1 MKKDNKTLEQKI
13 RSVLLKEN
21 TEVNEASL
29 KSLRSLLKGVRTQK
43 PAAPKIKS
51 VGGTPSSLSSPATE
65 PSTTQKV
72 ADVVTS
78 TPSSTTTNIG
88 KALGAGGALGVYG
101 ASKLLGKDDSA
112 QAATPK
118 GEKPLPKDTPSSD
131 TKPKTPTP
139 SGTSSSTQDA
149 WKSTFGDS
157 SLGAHHDTV
166 KAASEK
172 HGVPF
177 HVAAGI
183 MAHETGRGTSKAW
196 NTKNNPGGIMDPK
209 TNWSKTKSY
218 DSPEAGIDD
227 AVRVM
232 AKNYNAAGG
241 DLQKMGQ
248 RYAPVGAA
256 NDPRN
261 LNVHWHS
268 GVSKYSSAFQ
278 PSETPKPEAPVKV
291 AQADTT
297 TTPEKESGPKKK
309 SKMIEAVINELDRS
323 KLNLMPRKPKSE
335 IEDRTGEK
343 PDAADEI
350 KSLIKNIPEKPETP
364 NERVASG
371 FKTMSQTEYNVNRAK
386 KSDRLDYDDEIKESV
401 GILGSDKPK
410 FDQPAFKKTFN
421 IKPRDGHSDKKSKNV
436 ASARQVAKAG
446 RAQPIKMEEM
456 STLGS
461 PAGQAAIAFTPAESG
476 PKKKMQKE
484 SGKVPN
490 IFKES
495 GEVPN
500 QGNAEPTSK
509 SYGSFE
515 GGPSFSVVDHKVHG
529 KVLAKNGKMHQAN
542 SYKEANNLADRFG
555 GHEIYKNPINPSKWI
570 VGMKQSHPA
579 GDIKEEAR
587 DKQNVP
593 RPSEKDRK
601 KIEYVDRGNDP
612 KTTKSK
618 LARQAAYKTNI
629 IDEQKEN
636 RNRIMREAVADA
648 VADKTKSLK
657 NKTVAIPTTNL
668 NGQKDVTIVDFNPN
682 LNKPNV
688 GDRINEANISPAIKT
703 AGKVAGAAAVPV
715 GGYFDYS
722 ERREKGESPLRAA
735 GGTIAS
741 AIGTV
746 GGAAAGSLAA
756 PVVGTVAGG
765 LAGGYGA
772 SQAYDWAMDRIAG
785 KVTPPNQSGT
795 DPTKQQTPSGT
806 RPPVQAPKGEG
817 ALGTRLA
824 GQGVSRED
832 RRSQEFVDKTLGA
845 GKFKAGSA
853 ASNYALEKHF
863 KEVGTKSPS
872 GTTPPAG
879 TAPEMRGPAAERPTD
894 PKTGRPSAAIEPA
907 VIQAQKNQAAGKT
920 NAAGIAP
927 TEPQAARNAAQAAAE
942 RQAASVSPRD
952 SETGQRM
959 PSGSTPPAGQP
970 ATGAQQAQQ
979 TRQEVQQAT
988 QSGDA
993 AARQKALVGS
1003 GPSWSDIGS
1012 KIKGVFSSSSGQEEK
1027 ESGPKKKKVSESTL
1041 VEAYLQRFGKN
1052 K

>member
-291 AQADTT
+291 AQADTNT
-297 TTPEKESGPKKK
+297 TEKESGPKKK
-309 SKMIEAVINELDRS
+309 TKME
-323 KLNLMPRKPKSE
+323 
-335 IEDRTGEK
+335 
-343 PDAADEI
+343 
-350 KSLIKNIPEKPETP
+350 
-364 NERVASG
+364 
-371 FKTMSQTEYNVNRAK
+371 
-386 KSDRLDYDDEIKESV
+386 ESV

-907 VIQAQKNQAAGKT
+907 VIQAQKDQAAGKT

>member
-166 KAASEK
+166 KAAAEK

-183 MAHETGRGTSKAW
+183 MAHETGRGSSKAW

-309 SKMIEAVINELDRS
+309 TKME
-323 KLNLMPRKPKSE
+323 
-335 IEDRTGEK
+335 
-343 PDAADEI
+343 
-350 KSLIKNIPEKPETP
+350 
-364 NERVASG
+364 
-371 FKTMSQTEYNVNRAK
+371 
-386 KSDRLDYDDEIKESV
+386 ESV

-515 GGPSFSVVDHKVHG
+515 SGSK
-529 KVLAKNGKMHQAN
+529 KKKL
-542 SYKEANNLADRFG
+542 KEDA
-555 GHEIYKNPINPSKWI
+555 H
-570 VGMKQSHPA
+570 
-579 GDIKEEAR
+579 

-629 IDEQKEN
+629 IDEQKVN

-648 VADKTKSLK
+648 VADRTKSLK
-657 NKTVAIPTTNL
+657 KKTIAIPIKNL
-668 NGQKDVTIVDFNPN
+668 NGEKDVTIVDFNPD
-682 LNKPNV
+682 LNKPKPGGV
-688 GDRINEANISPAIKT
+688 NEANISPAVKT
-703 AGKVAGAAAVPV
+703 AGKVAGAAAIPV

-735 GGTIAS
+735 GGAAAS
-741 AIGTV
+741 AIGAI
-746 GGAAAGSLAA
+746 GGAAAGTLAA
-756 PVVGTVAGG
+756 PVAGTIAGG
-765 LAGGYGA
+765 VIGGYGA
-772 SQAYDWAMDRIAG
+772 GQAYDWAMDRIAG
-785 KVTPPNQSGT
+785 KVTPSNQSGT
-795 DPTKQQTPSGT
+795 DPTKQQTASGT
-806 RPPVQAPKGEG
+806 GARPPVQAPKGEG

-824 GQGVSRED
+824 GQGVSREE

-863 KEVGTKSPS
+863 KEAGTKPPS

-879 TAPEMRGPAAERPTD
+879 TAPEMRGPATERPTD

-907 VIQAQKNQAAGKT
+907 VIQAQKDQAAGKT

>member
-43 PAAPKIKS
+43 SAAPKIKS

-65 PSTTQKV
+65 PSTLQKA
-72 ADVVTS
+72 ADVVTAAPAA
-78 TPSSTTTNIG
+78 TG
-88 KALGAGGALGVYG
+88 KALGATGALGAYG
-101 ASKLLGKDDSA
+101 ASKLFGKDDSA

-131 TKPKTPTP
+131 TKPKIPTP

-183 MAHETGRGTSKAW
+183 MAHETGRGTSNAW

-401 GILGSDKPK
+401 GIIGSDKPK

-421 IKPRDGHSDKKSKNV
+421 IKPRNGHGDKKSKNV
-436 ASARQVAKAG
+436 ASARQIAKAG

-500 QGNAEPTSK
+500 QG
-509 SYGSFE
+509 
-515 GGPSFSVVDHKVHG
+515 
-529 KVLAKNGKMHQAN
+529 
-542 SYKEANNLADRFG
+542 
-555 GHEIYKNPINPSKWI
+555 
-570 VGMKQSHPA
+570 
-579 GDIKEEAR
+579 
-587 DKQNVP
+587 
-593 RPSEKDRK
+593 KDRK
-601 KIEYVDRGNDP
+601 
-612 KTTKSK
+612 S
-618 LARQAAYKTNI
+618 
-629 IDEQKEN
+629 
-636 RNRIMREAVADA
+636 
-648 VADKTKSLK
+648 
-657 NKTVAIPTTNL
+657 
-668 NGQKDVTIVDFNPN
+668 
-682 LNKPNV
+682 
-688 GDRINEANISPAIKT
+688 
-703 AGKVAGAAAVPV
+703 
-715 GGYFDYS
+715 
-722 ERREKGESPLRAA
+722 
-735 GGTIAS
+735 
-741 AIGTV
+741 
-746 GGAAAGSLAA
+746 
-756 PVVGTVAGG
+756 
-765 LAGGYGA
+765 
-772 SQAYDWAMDRIAG
+772 
-785 KVTPPNQSGT
+785 
-795 DPTKQQTPSGT
+795 
-806 RPPVQAPKGEG
+806 
-817 ALGTRLA
+817 TRLN
-824 GQGVSRED
+824 S
-832 RRSQEFVDKTLGA
+832 S
-845 GKFKAGSA
+845 
-853 ASNYALEKHF
+853 H
-863 KEVGTKSPS
+863 
-872 GTTPPAG
+872 
-879 TAPEMRGPAAERPTD
+879 M
-894 PKTGRPSAAIEPA
+894 
-907 VIQAQKNQAAGKT
+907 
-920 NAAGIAP
+920 
-927 TEPQAARNAAQAAAE
+927 
-942 RQAASVSPRD
+942 
-952 SETGQRM
+952 SESRM
-959 PSGSTPPAGQP
+959 PSSA
-970 ATGAQQAQQ
+970 
-979 TRQEVQQAT
+979 
-988 QSGDA
+988 
-993 AARQKALVGS
+993 
-1003 GPSWSDIGS
+1003 
-1012 KIKGVFSSSSGQEEK
+1012 
-1027 ESGPKKKKVSESTL
+1027 
-1041 VEAYLQRFGKN
+1041 
-1052 K
+1052 

>member
-371 FKTMSQTEYNVNRAK
+371 FRTMSQTEYNVNRAK

-421 IKPRDGHSDKKSKNV
+421 IKPRNGHSDKKSKNV

-515 GGPSFSVVDHKVHG
+515 SGSK
-529 KVLAKNGKMHQAN
+529 KKKL
-542 SYKEANNLADRFG
+542 KEDA
-555 GHEIYKNPINPSKWI
+555 H
-570 VGMKQSHPA
+570 
-579 GDIKEEAR
+579 

-907 VIQAQKNQAAGKT
+907 VIQAQKDQAAGKT

-952 SETGQRM
+952 SETGQRL
-959 PSGSTPPAGQP
+959 PSGSNPPAGQP

-1012 KIKGVFSSSSGQEEK
+1012 KIKGVFSGSSGQEEK

-1041 VEAYLQRFGKN
+1041 VEAYLQRFVKN

>member
-43 PAAPKIKS
+43 SAAPKIKS

-65 PSTTQKV
+65 PSTLQKA
-72 ADVVTS
+72 ADVVTAAPAA
-78 TPSSTTTNIG
+78 TG
-88 KALGAGGALGVYG
+88 KALGATGALGAYG
-101 ASKLLGKDDSA
+101 ASKLFGKDDSA

-131 TKPKTPTP
+131 TKPKIPTP

-421 IKPRDGHSDKKSKNV
+421 IKPRNGHSDKKSKNV

-515 GGPSFSVVDHKVHG
+515 SGSK
-529 KVLAKNGKMHQAN
+529 KKKL
-542 SYKEANNLADRFG
+542 KEDA
-555 GHEIYKNPINPSKWI
+555 H
-570 VGMKQSHPA
+570 
-579 GDIKEEAR
+579 

-593 RPSEKDRK
+593 RASEKDRK

-648 VADKTKSLK
+648 VADRTKSLK
-657 NKTVAIPTTNL
+657 KKTIAIPIKNL
-668 NGQKDVTIVDFNPN
+668 NGEKDVTIVDFNPD
-682 LNKPNV
+682 LNKPKPGGV
-688 GDRINEANISPAIKT
+688 NEANISPAVKT
-703 AGKVAGAAAVPV
+703 AGKVAGAAAIPV

-735 GGTIAS
+735 GGAAAS
-741 AIGTV
+741 AIGAI
-746 GGAAAGSLAA
+746 GGAAAGTLAA
-756 PVVGTVAGG
+756 PVAGTIAGG
-765 LAGGYGA
+765 VIGGYGA
-772 SQAYDWAMDRIAG
+772 GQAYDWAMDRIAG
-785 KVTPPNQSGT
+785 KVTPSNQSGT
-795 DPTKQQTPSGT
+795 DPTKQQTASGT
-806 RPPVQAPKGEG
+806 GARPPVQAPKGEG
-817 ALGTRLA
+817 ALGIRLA

-863 KEVGTKSPS
+863 KEAGTKPPS

-907 VIQAQKNQAAGKT
+907 VIQAQKDQAAGKT

-927 TEPQAARNAAQAAAE
+927 TEPQAAKNAAQAAAE

-952 SETGQRM
+952 SETGQRL
-959 PSGSTPPAGQP
+959 PSGSNPPAGQP

-1012 KIKGVFSSSSGQEEK
+1012 KIKGVFSGSSGQEEK

-1041 VEAYLQRFGKN
+1041 VEAYLQRFVKN